1 MARRDGMGGK
11 AFSEATDNP
20 RREGGDWALGRR
32 WRKQRKLDELQARLA
47 SIVESSDDAIISK
60 TLEGIITSWNA
71 GAERI
76 FGYTAEEILGSSILR
91 LIPPDRHHEEI
102 EILIRLQRGELVEQ
116 FETVRVR
123 KDGRLIHVSAT
134 ISPLRD
140 RKGRIVGASKIA
152 RDITAH
158 KAMEQRLKDLNEE
171 LSRGMMER
179 TAEARQQER
188 MNALLVESLDEGV
201 VACDASGE
209 ILLINR
215 AAREWHGPGLE
226 PGKERDWASRSHW
239 CQADGR
245 TRLKADQVPLARALR
260 GERLRNLEISIVVPD
275 KPVRHLLA
283 SGGPIL
289 DRDNQKCGAV
299 VVLYDITERKQYEQ
313 MVQRSQR
320 LESLGTLA
328 AGIAHD
334 LNNALAPVMM
344 SMEMLRARYPAESG
358 LLMNIQK
365 SAQRGAGMVRQ
376 LLTFARGEEGT
387 RGHVHIRPLIRELES
402 IMRSTFPKNIRLE
415 FEFSKELPEV
425 WGDATQ
431 LQQVLLNLCLNA
443 RDAMGSGGTLTLS
456 AQKIVM
462 DPVFASS
469 LPEASPG
476 TYAVIKVAD
485 TGMGIPQEIL
495 DRIFEPFFT
504 TKGPEQGTGLGLSTV
519 LGLVKG
525 HGGFLNVQSRPGQG
539 SVFTVYLPAEEGAGE
554 EPADEAPVSC
564 FRGNGETILF
574 VDDELEMRE
583 VGAAVLERLNLQV
596 LSARDGVDGL
606 VCTAEHGPDLRAIIT
621 DLHMPGMDGIQFV
634 RAVRRMLPAIPI
646 LVVSGRLDERA
657 RKELFE
663 LGIQCH
669 LAKPF
674 TEGELTEAMR
684 RLWEM
689 ECRPG

>member
-1 MARRDGMGGK
+1 MGGK
-11 AFSEATDNP
+11 AFSEAPDNP
-20 RREGGDWALGRR
+20 RREWGDWALGRR
-32 WRKQRKLDELQARLA
+32 WRKQRQLEELQARLA
-47 SIVESSDDAIISK
+47 AIVESSDDAIVSK

-91 LIPPDRHHEEI
+91 LIPPDRHHEEL
-102 EILIRLQRGELVEQ
+102 EILTRLQCGEPVEQ
-116 FETVRVR
+116 FETIRVR

-171 LSRGMMER
+171 LSRGMVER
-179 TAEARQQER
+179 TAEVRQQER
-188 MNALLVESLDEGV
+188 VNALLVESLDEGV

-215 AAREWHGPGLE
+215 VAREWHGPGM
-226 PGKERDWASRSHW
+226 GRMTGQDWASRSHW
-239 CQADGR
+239 HQADGR
-245 TRLKADQVPLARALR
+245 TRLEAEQVPLARALR
-260 GERLRNLEISIVVPD
+260 GERLRNVEISIAVPD

-320 LESLGTLA
+320 LESLGNLA

-358 LLMNIQK
+358 LLTNIQK

-387 RGHVHIRPLIRELES
+387 RGHVHIRPLIRELEN

-415 FEFSKELPEV
+415 FEFSEELPEV

-431 LQQVLLNLCLNA
+431 LHQVLLNLCLNA
-443 RDAMGSGGTLTLS
+443 RDAMGSGGILALS

-476 TYAVIKVAD
+476 IYVVIKVSD
-485 TGMGIPQEIL
+485 TGMGISQEIL

-525 HGGFLNVQSRPGQG
+525 HGGFINVQSRPGQG
-539 SVFTVYLPAEEGAGE
+539 SVFTVYLPAEEGSEE
-554 EPADEAPVSC
+554 EPVPEVPAGC

-583 VGAAVLERLNLQV
+583 VGAAVLERLNFQV
-596 LSARDGVDGL
+596 MSARDGVDGL
-606 VCTAEHGPDLRAIIT
+606 VCTAEHGANLHAIIT

-634 RAVRRMLPAIPI
+634 RAVRRMLPDVPI
-646 LVVSGRLDERA
+646 LVASGRLDERA

-663 LGIQCH
+663 LDIQCH

-674 TEGELTEAMR
+674 TEGELTEAMGR
-684 RLWEM
+684 VLKM
-689 ECRPG
+689 E